1 MSPLLI
7 AWYKSQLDKDEQ
19 EYYDRNIAI
28 AEYLASFINPRAV
41 EMLQANRKRSD
52 PGNQEALIKTLKT
65 ISGKHL
71 TEEQIRKNL
80 AQDR

>member
-7 AWYKSQLDKDEQ
+7 AWYKSQIEKDEQ
-19 EYYDRNIAI
+19 EGYDKNIAI
-28 AEYLASFINPRAV
+28 VEYLASFINPRAV
-41 EMLQANRKRSD
+41 EMLQADRRRSK
-52 PGNQEALIKTLKT
+52 PSNQEALVKTLKT